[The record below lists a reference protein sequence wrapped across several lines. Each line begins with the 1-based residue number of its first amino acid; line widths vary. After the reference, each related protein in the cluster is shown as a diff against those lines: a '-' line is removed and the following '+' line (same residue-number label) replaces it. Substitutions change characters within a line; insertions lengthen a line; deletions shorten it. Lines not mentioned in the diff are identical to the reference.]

1 MFFKRK
7 LFIISIYVLFLF
19 FPTFVY
25 ADLYWESVQKVKNV
39 PGINNTEKNVKNY
52 LTSNIY
58 RTDVDNYIIIMDFNL
73 KKIYQIDVVDKKY
86 NVTSME
92 SIGNV
97 PSTRAMGAEEKNS
110 WIMEN
115 IEISPTKKINN
126 ISGYSCMKFNV
137 TYRKSYDV
145 QYWVSDKV
153 TGFEEL
159 MEISYD
165 ISQVLKENPMLK
177 QMSPIGL
184 VNEMQGFPVR
194 IVTEMSGGTVIVT
207 LDKIE
212 QKELDRDLFKVP
224 DGYNKVIP
232 VNP

>member
-1 MFFKRK
+1 MFFKRI
-7 LFIISIYVLFLF
+7 LLAISLSVVFLSF
-19 FPTFVY
+19 STFVY
-25 ADLYWESVQKVKNV
+25 ADLYWESVQKIKNV
-39 PGINNTEKNVKNY
+39 PGFNNTEKNVKNY
-52 LTSNIY
+52 LTSSIY
-58 RTDVDNYIIIMDFNL
+58 RTDFDNFIIIMDFNL
-73 KKIYQIDVVDKKY
+73 KNIYQIDVVDKKY
-86 NVTSME
+86 NVKSME

-97 PSTRAMGAEEKNS
+97 PSTRAMGTEEKNS

-115 IEISPTKKINN
+115 IEITPTKKISK

-137 TYRKSYDV
+137 THRKSYDV

-159 MEISYD
+159 MGISYEL
-165 ISQVLKENPMLK
+165 SSVLEENPMLK
-177 QMSPIGL
+177 HMTPIGL

-212 QKELDRDLFKVP
+212 QKELDEDIFKVP
-224 DGYNKVIP
+224 DGYVKVKPI
-232 VNP
+232 NP